1 LCDRSFTEKGHLKKH
16 IQAVHEHIR
25 PYQCPYCEKRCN
37 RKPQVVNHAKA
48 KHKTKI
54 TEDQGDLL
62 MGIDNCLGAARSVV
76 QVC

>member
-1 LCDRSFTEKGHLKKH
+1 MKKH

-62 MGIDNCLGAARSVV
+62 WDIDNCSVV
-76 QVC
+76 HTCLLEGPGQQF